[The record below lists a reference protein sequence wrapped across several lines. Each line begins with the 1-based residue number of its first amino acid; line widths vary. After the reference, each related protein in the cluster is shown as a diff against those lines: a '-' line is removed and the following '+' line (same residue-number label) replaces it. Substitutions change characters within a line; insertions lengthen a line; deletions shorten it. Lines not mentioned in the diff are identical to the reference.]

1 MNDIEKAIK
10 ELEIQTR
17 ATTCTVSIK
26 SCCLAIQALEKQ
38 IPKKPINENDEFSIF
53 DCPSCGKTI
62 VYLDDKTVHKHCL
75 ICGQAIDWSVEY
87 E

>member
-1 MNDIEKAIK
+1 MNEIEKAIK

-38 IPKKPINENDEFSIF
+38 IPNKATVTIPYRAQKCSYCDNALEPFWDY
-53 DCPSCGKTI
+53 CP
-62 VYLDDKTVHKHCL
+62 Y
-75 ICGQAIDWSVEY
+75 CGQAFENVI
-87 E
+87 